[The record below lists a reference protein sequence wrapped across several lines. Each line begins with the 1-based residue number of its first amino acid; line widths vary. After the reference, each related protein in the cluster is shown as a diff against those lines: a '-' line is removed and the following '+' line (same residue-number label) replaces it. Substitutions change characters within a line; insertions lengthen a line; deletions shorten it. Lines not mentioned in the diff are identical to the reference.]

1 MSYLSVKESKGVQK
15 GFLIVTAI
23 EKHQSI
29 MVPLVLPEAGAVW
42 ERLHELHPFAWTC
55 PTASDL
61 VLKEA
66 RAVQVHASLPAGKQ
80 SPRHV
85 NCTALHK

>member
-15 GFLIVTAI
+15 GFLIFTAI

-29 MVPLVLPEAGAVW
+29 MVPLVMPKARAVW
-42 ERLHELHPFAWTC
+42 ESLHELHPFAWSC
-55 PTASDL
+55 PTVSGL

-66 RAVQVHASLPAGKQ
+66 
-80 SPRHV
+80 
-85 NCTALHK
+85 